1 LFRRAG
7 GPLDTTRY
15 ETETFAEAP
24 VKQNFVTT
32 CSINQKSKVQ
42 PVGGMNEKIEGFF
55 AVCRNRGLTRDQGV
69 IIPEL
74 NRKNLMLKKEVVD
87 AVKGGKFRVYAVKTV
102 NEALE
107 ILTGLPAGERRE
119 DGMWPEG
126 SINFLVDKR
135 LKEMSKKL
143 KADDKGE
150 EKKEKKEE
158 NNKEVKKNPPPG
170 A

>member
-1 LFRRAG
+1 VV
-7 GPLDTTRY
+7 
-15 ETETFAEAP
+15 EA
-24 VKQNFVTT
+24 VT
-32 CSINQKSKVQ
+32 
-42 PVGGMNEKIEGFF
+42 
-55 AVCRNRGLTRDQGV
+55 D
-69 IIPEL
+69 
-74 NRKNLMLKKEVVD
+74 
-87 AVKGGKFRVYAVKTV
+87 GKFHIFAIKTV

-107 ILTGLPAGERRE
+107 ILTGLPAGERQV
-119 DGMWPEG
+119 DWTWPQG

-158 NNKEVKKNPPPG
+158 NNEPAPKKGPTPE

>member
-1 LFRRAG
+1 VA
-7 GPLDTTRY
+7 
-15 ETETFAEAP
+15 
-24 VKQNFVTT
+24 
-32 CSINQKSKVQ
+32 
-42 PVGGMNEKIEGFF
+42 
-55 AVCRNRGLTRDQGV
+55 
-69 IIPEL
+69 
-74 NRKNLMLKKEVVD
+74 D
-87 AVKGGKFRVYAVKTV
+87 AVKDGKFRIYAVKTV

-107 ILTGLPAGERRE
+107 VLTGLPAGERKD
-119 DGMWPEG
+119 DGTWPEG

-158 NNKEVKKNPPPG
+158 NNEEAKKNPPPG